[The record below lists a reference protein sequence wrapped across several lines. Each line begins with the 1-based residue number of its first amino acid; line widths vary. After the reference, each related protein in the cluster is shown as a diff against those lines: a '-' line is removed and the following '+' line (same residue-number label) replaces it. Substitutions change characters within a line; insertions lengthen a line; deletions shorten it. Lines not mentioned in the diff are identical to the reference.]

1 MGRLTLNMLMSFAEF
16 EREMIGERTRDKIAA
31 ARRKGKWT
39 GGPIPLGYTV
49 HERRLVVNEPEAALV
64 REIFA
69 LYLEQRSTLAVAR
82 LLNEANRSTK
92 RRVSTNG
99 RITEARSWTK
109 ADALSVIK
117 NPVYAGYMRSH
128 GEFYD
133 GEHEALVDRETFS
146 RARALLDGATRKTN
160 DPSRNPNYILRG
172 LLRCAC
178 CGSAFTPASTRRGRT
193 EYRYY
198 RCIKKDKE
206 GREACRS
213 SPLPADAIEAYVI
226 NRLREFAAEGT
237 LADAAEIE
245 TSWVGRCLADFDAI
259 WDVLTSEN
267 RGRLVRAV
275 VQSVEID
282 EPANRVKVFI
292 VDLGD
297 VPSARP
303 ANVPHEVLA

>member
-1 MGRLTLNMLMSFAEF
+1 
-16 EREMIGERTRDKIAA
+16 
-31 ARRKGKWT
+31 
-39 GGPIPLGYTV
+39 
-49 HERRLVVNEPEAALV
+49 
-64 REIFA
+64 
-69 LYLEQRSTLAVAR
+69 
-82 LLNEANRSTK
+82 
-92 RRVSTNG
+92 
-99 RITEARSWTK
+99 
-109 ADALSVIK
+109 
-117 NPVYAGYMRSH
+117 MRSH

-146 RARALLDGATRKTN
+146 RARALLDGATRETN

-226 NRLREFAAEGT
+226 ERLREFAAEGT

-245 TSWVGRCLADFDAI
+245 TSWVRRCLADFDAI

-292 VDLGD
+292 VDLDD